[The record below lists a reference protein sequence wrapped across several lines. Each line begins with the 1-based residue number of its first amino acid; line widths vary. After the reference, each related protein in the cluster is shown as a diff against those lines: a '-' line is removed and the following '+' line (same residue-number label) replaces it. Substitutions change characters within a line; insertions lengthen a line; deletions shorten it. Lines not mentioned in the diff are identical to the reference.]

1 MPGTD
6 ADEAGATPLDP
17 AIDGPSDAVNRTA
30 GGTATADPVPAGG
43 IGGPVDVALPRPA
56 SVPRDRRTHRRL
68 RMRRHRKR
76 AYIRSVYFLP
86 SMATLGNA
94 ICGFGAIYVCHLHS
108 ADAGDDPWTR
118 GFADHRFLVACYLIL
133 LAMLFDA
140 LDGRLARWARHTT
153 DFGGQLDSMADVISF
168 GAAPAMIA
176 LALFKHEV
184 PGAPLFV
191 GRLVWAIGAIYVS
204 CAAVRLARFNV
215 SNEHGEQ
222 AHMSFLGLPSPGA
235 GAAVIGLVLIHQ
247 ELAEATA
254 AMAGSSLAGAFA
266 TVAKAVVYFL
276 PALTLAAG
284 LLMVSAFRYPHL
296 VNKYL
301 RGRRTIGRLIGTL
314 LLLLL
319 LVTAHRYTIGVAA
332 VGYGIGVPLYFL
344 WLRRRSTPRVVPAAA

>member
-1 MPGTD
+1 MTS
-6 ADEAGATPLDP
+6 TPFDSTP
-17 AIDGPSDAVNRTA
+17 P
-30 GGTATADPVPAGG
+30 
-43 IGGPVDVALPRPA
+43 PA
-56 SVPRDRRTHRRL
+56 SDPRSRRQLRSRR
-68 RMRRHRKR
+68 RRRK

-86 SMATLGNA
+86 SLATLGNA
-94 ICGFGAIYVCHLHS
+94 VCGFGAIYVCHLNP
-108 ADAGDDPWTR
+108 ADYTADPWTHA
-118 GFADHRFLVACYLIL
+118 FATHRFLAACYLIL

-191 GRLVWAIGAIYVS
+191 SRLVWAIGAVYVS
-204 CAAVRLARFNV
+204 CAAIRLARFNV

-235 GAAVIGLVLIHQ
+235 GAAVIGLVMVQQ
-247 ELAEATA
+247 ELRLQSN
-254 AMAGSSLAGAFA
+254 AGFYYENVIWVLRRLGDAS
-266 TVAKAVVYFL
+266 VYAL

-284 LLMVSAFRYPHL
+284 LLMVSNFRYPHL

-301 RGRRTIGRLIGTL
+301 RGRRTIGRLVATL
-314 LLLLL
+314 LILVL
-319 LVTAHRYTIGVAA
+319 LVTAHRYTVGLSSVAYA
-332 VGYGIGVPLYFL
+332 MSAPIWFL
-344 WLRRRSTPRVVPAAA
+344 WLRRRAAKSVAAN